1 MNYKENNFE
10 FWDKKYVTQDTGW
23 DLKGP
28 TPVFEKISNAISKGK
43 VCILGCGRGYD
54 AVMFAEKGFKV
65 TAVDFSS
72 EAINSLNKLKN
83 KKQENLT
90 VLQEDIFN
98 LKEDFYEYFDY
109 VIEQTCFCA
118 IHPTR
123 RLDYVHLVK
132 SILKKNGRLIGLWFP
147 LNKKISDG
155 GPPYGTLV
163 GEVKSY
169 FKNLWEVERE
179 EFPKLSV
186 DTRINKEKLIIFKKL

>member
-23 DLKGP
+23 DLNGP

-132 SILKKNGRLIGLWFP
+132 SILKK
-147 LNKKISDG
+147 
-155 GPPYGTLV
+155 
-163 GEVKSY
+163 
-169 FKNLWEVERE
+169 
-179 EFPKLSV
+179 LS
-186 DTRINKEKLIIFKKL
+186 L